1 MHEKL
6 KKYKLI
12 IYGLFINRNLHM
24 KEIRKK
30 QDVKLTHI
38 YMTTDCVHG
47 PLVDQHTHVSNLLQT
62 KSKNTLK
69 MLRKLYVWILSLTLC
84 FSYYVSVLTLS
95 SCAHRVLLQ
104 KCILYDI
111 NILMHA
117 SI

>member
-38 YMTTDCVHG
+38 YMTTECVHG
-47 PLVDQHTHVSNLLQT
+47 PLVDQHTHV
-62 KSKNTLK
+62 
-69 MLRKLYVWILSLTLC
+69 
-84 FSYYVSVLTLS
+84 
-95 SCAHRVLLQ
+95 
-104 KCILYDI
+104 
-111 NILMHA
+111 
-117 SI
+117 